1 MRPSAKFI
9 CAAAAMAVL
18 AVSALTANGA
28 PGDLFASVNGTGAN
42 GGGFIYRYS
51 PNGEQNTFASGLS
64 RPRGLALTG
73 AGNLFVA
80 TTLCDAICNS
90 TILRIGPGG
99 EQDVFANLPSS
110 FFAEGVAIDQSDNV
124 FVMAIARSDRPPR

>member
-64 RPRGLALTG
+64 RPRGLALT
-73 AGNLFVA
+73 VPA
-80 TTLCDAICNS
+80 TCLLQRLSAT
-90 TILRIGPGG
+90 
-99 EQDVFANLPSS
+99 PS
-110 FFAEGVAIDQSDNV
+110 VI
-124 FVMAIARSDRPPR
+124 PRF